1 MTVVGYP
8 ITTSLTRGS
17 LPTKGTRWKFQA
29 ANYYIMSIYMDL
41 RRYNNRSA
49 WKVKCSDVEVPQKLK
64 HEDTYVDR
72 RDKFRRFNRKKLS
85 RKRCGGLRGRGWKF
99 GSGFIDADGG
109 QSAVVADSADADSEA
124 ALDADIYMDLRRYNN
139 RSAWKVK
146 CSDVEV
152 PQKLKHEDTYV
163 DRRDKFRRFNRKK
176 LSRKRCGGL
185 RGRGWKFGSGFIDGV
200 FPVLSPIALKILE
213 LVEQNEDIDRIWT
226 ALDTLPRTHTTW
238 DDIVNVAVQ
247 LRLNKKWDEIVVL
260 CQWIFHR
267 SSFKPDILCYNLM
280 IDAFGQKSQHKKA
293 EAVYL
298 ELLEARCIPTEDTYA
313 LMLRTY
319 CASRLFAKAEA
330 IFSEMRK
337 YGLSSS
343 AVVYNAYIEGLIK
356 GGNNTKAIEIY
367 DRMKQFILDGQ
378 CEKAE
383 EIFEL
388 LQEAGLEPDV
398 YAYNALM
405 EAYNRAGYP
414 YGAAEIFSLMQH
426 MGCEPDRASYNIMV
440 DAYGRA
446 GLVEDAEGVFVQLQ
460 QLGMTPTMKSYM
472 LLLCAYAK
480 AGDIAK
486 SEDFVNEMM
495 KSGIKPDTYVMN
507 SMMNLYGRFGQ
518 FEKMEQV
525 LSAMEDEPNVAADI
539 STYNIL
545 INLYGRAGYFEK
557 MEQLF
562 HSLGDKKLK
571 PDVVTWTSRLGA
583 YSRKKQYKMSLEIF
597 EQMIDAGCFPDG
609 GTAKV
614 LLSSCSSEEQVEQVT
629 TILRTMHKDVKPILN
644 IENK

>member
-99 GSGFIDADGG
+99 GSGFID
-109 QSAVVADSADADSEA
+109 
-124 ALDADIYMDLRRYNN
+124 
-139 RSAWKVK
+139 
-146 CSDVEV
+146 
-152 PQKLKHEDTYV
+152 
-163 DRRDKFRRFNRKK
+163 
-176 LSRKRCGGL
+176 
-185 RGRGWKFGSGFIDGV
+185 GV

-226 ALDTLPRTHTTW
+226 VLDTLPRTHTTW

-260 CQWIFHR
+260 CQWILHR

-367 DRMKQFILDGQ
+367 ERMKQERCEPTTETYTMLINLYGKANKSYMALKVFNEMRTRKGKPNICTYTALINAFARDGQ

-398 YAYNALM
+398 
-405 EAYNRAGYP
+405 
-414 YGAAEIFSLMQH
+414 
-426 MGCEPDRASYNIMV
+426 
-440 DAYGRA
+440 
-446 GLVEDAEGVFVQLQ
+446 
-460 QLGMTPTMKSYM
+460 
-472 LLLCAYAK
+472 
-480 AGDIAK
+480 
-486 SEDFVNEMM
+486 
-495 KSGIKPDTYVMN
+495 
-507 SMMNLYGRFGQ
+507 
-518 FEKMEQV
+518 
-525 LSAMEDEPNVAADI
+525 
-539 STYNIL
+539 
-545 INLYGRAGYFEK
+545 
-557 MEQLF
+557 
-562 HSLGDKKLK
+562 
-571 PDVVTWTSRLGA
+571 
-583 YSRKKQYKMSLEIF
+583 
-597 EQMIDAGCFPDG
+597 
-609 GTAKV
+609 
-614 LLSSCSSEEQVEQVT
+614 
-629 TILRTMHKDVKPILN
+629 
-644 IENK
+644 